1 MSSLTWKI
9 VLSRSLLWWLL
20 FLQVRVGT
28 VLLAF
33 PLISRLYDLVQG
45 NFSIFLA
52 WWDFLYTV
60 SNWNIRP
67 CHAHGLYGSSNTIP
81 ITLVGISFHFLWPL
95 QIRIVLDLH
104 KHLFKQHVQ
113 GRVLLTPCWKACLL
127 VVSIFLL
134 SRPCLLW
141 MRTLLKMA
149 WEIYFHTLNSL
160 PLLSYNCIFCIHE
173 VLCWM
178 DKFSHGLRLLLIKL
192 MDE

>member
-1 MSSLTWKI
+1 MITLISP
-9 VLSRSLLWWLL
+9 R
-20 FLQVRVGT
+20 VRT
-28 VLLAF
+28 ALLAF

-60 SNWNIRP
+60 SNWNIRS

-104 KHLFKQHVQ
+104 KHLFKRHVQ
-113 GRVLLTPCWKACLL
+113 GRVLLTSCRRACLL

-141 MRTLLKMA
+141 MRTLLRMA
-149 WEIYFHTLNSL
+149 REVCFHLLSSL
-160 PLLSYNCIFCIHE
+160 SLLSYNCVFCIHK
-173 VLCWM
+173 VLPEWTSSAMVWGSC
-178 DKFSHGLRLLLIKL
+178 S
-192 MDE
+192 